1 MEKKIT
7 VYVNKMCS
15 HHKCAIQY
23 LKNKAVCF
31 EEKDICDPL
40 IKQELLAMG
49 SKTVPAFL
57 IGNVLVLGFN
67 RTLLDKL
74 V

>member
-1 MEKKIT
+1 MEQIT
-7 VYVNKMCS
+7 VYVNKKCS
-15 HHKCAIQY
+15 HHRCVIQY
-23 LKNKAVCF
+23 LKRKQACF
-31 EEKDICDPL
+31 EEKDICDPRV
-40 IKQELLAMG
+40 KKELLAMG
-49 SKTVPAFL
+49 SKTVPTFL